1 MLVLTWT
8 LFWTGPGGGPD
19 SGCELFMTNRHFLRS
34 VTSIN
39 SALPNSTAWCVCAY
53 FFKNRSWGAKKWWR
67 WWWRAR
73 WPTSTAL
80 TRDKEQWAALKHTQ
94 CALRFIEQSSQ
105 YETNFTIYCCSQQHR
120 GILCNCDHQ
129 KPLQTDT
136 QTMGTQ
142 IYFAMQK
149 KEKCGLKRNTP
160 TCAIRHINA
169 DMHAW
174 KPTHTLWKHEC
185 RRQTDKQTNT
195 RGQQPRPGTSMAKAI
210 QAVTHTSFHFIAVF
224 TVSLWAC

>member
-1 MLVLTWT
+1 MLDLTT
-8 LFWTGPGGGPD
+8 LLKCWSWPGL
-19 SGCELFMTNRHFLRS
+19 SSELDQEEVRTLAAS
-34 VTSIN
+34 SLWQIDISSDVSP
-39 SALPNSTAWCVCAY
+39 ALTLLCQTAQLGVCAY
-53 FFKNRSWGAKKWWR
+53 FFKNRSWGAKRWWR

-129 KPLQTDT
+129 KPLQTHT

-142 IYFAMQK
+142 IYLAMQK
-149 KEKCGLKRNTP
+149 KRE
-160 TCAIRHINA
+160 
-169 DMHAW
+169 AW
-174 KPTHTLWKHEC
+174 
-185 RRQTDKQTNT
+185 
-195 RGQQPRPGTSMAKAI
+195 AK
-210 QAVTHTSFHFIAVF
+210 T
-224 TVSLWAC
+224 